1 LGGARPAQR
10 LAEPRFPPLR
20 SVSRRRVERRVLRN
34 AQAKVSVHI
43 RPMVAKDTAC
53 VAALATQL
61 GYPSTPDEIQRRFE
75 RIAGNDLHAVFVAEP
90 ETGQAVGWL
99 HVFVCHL
106 VESDPYGEI
115 GGLVVDGQRRGAGFG
130 RQLLEQ
136 AATWARA
143 KACASI
149 RLRSNII
156 RRDAQ
161 EFYLKRGY
169 SITKTQHAFAKS
181 L

>member
-1 LGGARPAQR
+1 M
-10 LAEPRFPPLR
+10 
-20 SVSRRRVERRVLRN
+20 LRN

-75 RIAGNDLHAVFVAEP
+75 RIAGNDLHAVFVAESKAD
-90 ETGQAVGWL
+90 QAVGWI
-99 HVFVCHL
+99 HVFVCQL
-106 VESDPYGEI
+106 MESNTYAEI
-115 GGLVVDGQRRGAGFG
+115 GGLIVDERCRGSGIGQL
-130 RQLLEQ
+130 LLEQ
-136 AATWARA
+136 AETWARA

>member
-1 LGGARPAQR
+1 M
-10 LAEPRFPPLR
+10 LA
-20 SVSRRRVERRVLRN
+20 N
-34 AQAKVSVHI
+34 AQAKASVQI
-43 RPMVAKDTAC
+43 RPMVAKDADG

-61 GYPSTPDEIQRRFE
+61 GYPSTPDDVHRRFE
-75 RIAGNDLHAVFVAEP
+75 RIAANDLHAVFVA
-90 ETGQAVGWL
+90 GSQDRQVDGWV

-106 VESDPYGEI
+106 MESDPYAEI
-115 GGLVVDGQRRGAGFG
+115 GGLIVDERRRGSGIG
-130 RQLLEQ
+130 HRLLEQ
-136 AATWARA
+136 AETWARA

-156 RRDAQ
+156 RKEAH

-169 SITKTQHAFAKS
+169 TVIKTQHAFAKT

>member
-1 LGGARPAQR
+1 M
-10 LAEPRFPPLR
+10 
-20 SVSRRRVERRVLRN
+20 LRN

-43 RPMVAKDTAC
+43 RPMLAKDSDC

-61 GYPSTPDEIQRRFE
+61 GYPSTPDEIHQRFE
-75 RIAGNDLHAVFVAEP
+75 RLAGNDLHAVFVAES
-90 ETGQAVGWL
+90 EADQAVGWIHIFACQL
-99 HVFVCHL
+99 M
-106 VESDPYGEI
+106 ESNTYAEI
-115 GGLVVDGQRRGAGFG
+115 GGLVVDERCRGSGIGQR
-130 RQLLEQ
+130 LLEQ
-136 AATWARA
+136 AEAWARA

-156 RRDAQ
+156 RKEAH

-169 SITKTQHAFAKS
+169 TITKTQHAFAKT